1 MEFYKKIDKL
11 AYWFRYQATYLEMA
25 YYLKQVLNGKV
36 NSYIKAVSE
45 THRGIGKTTALA
57 RLSAQYNIPIIVSTC
72 AEANYIEKYIPQYFP
87 KYFKKYKPKAIKLS
101 LLGKDDKKYKIV
113 LIDIELDDIKLEKID
128 YLSRGTIVGY
138 KHEY

>member
-1 MEFYKKIDKL
+1 MSAFPKK
-11 AYWFRYQATYLEMA
+11 A
-25 YYLKQVLNGKV
+25 
-36 NSYIKAVSE
+36 
-45 THRGIGKTTALA
+45 
-57 RLSAQYNIPIIVSTC
+57 
-72 AEANYIEKYIPQYFP
+72 FP
-87 KYFKKYKPKAIKLS
+87 KYFKKHKPKAIKLS